1 MTGLRRTIEAR
12 CALPSCHRPLGS
24 VAYVRDGRPY
34 CDLACAEWRGADRR
48 REWRLPLQLET
59 SSEGEGT
66 MKSVESKEARDQ
78 AGRWLDEGQRLLNVL
93 VTVLGDYDHLNDRVE
108 AVERE
113 NERLRGLVYENE
125 QLRHRLEAA
134 ERERDRLLDEM
145 ARHLAEIER
154 GQREREEIADRLSL
168 FVNDVMLRLR
178 PQ

>member
-1 MTGLRRTIEAR
+1 
-12 CALPSCHRPLGS
+12 
-24 VAYVRDGRPY
+24 
-34 CDLACAEWRGADRR
+34 
-48 REWRLPLQLET
+48 
-59 SSEGEGT
+59 